1 MRLPNWIVRHGRAL
15 AGLLLLATLAVG
27 EVADAAHHLDAH
39 GCASE
44 AGGRQEDCTC
54 ASLHAGTPPG
64 DAAAPMAP
72 HAEEQSF
79 SPLAPASVPSPRT
92 PARDCPRAPPA
103 A

>member
-27 EVADAAHHLDAH
+27 EVADTVHHLDEH
-39 GCASE
+39 GCSSE
-44 AGGRQEDCTC
+44 TGGRQEDCTC

-64 DAAAPMAP
+64 DVAAPSAP
-72 HAEEQSF
+72 FAEEQPF
-79 SPLAPASVPSPRT
+79 SPLAPARMPCPRT
-92 PARDCPRAPPA
+92 PARDVPRAPPA